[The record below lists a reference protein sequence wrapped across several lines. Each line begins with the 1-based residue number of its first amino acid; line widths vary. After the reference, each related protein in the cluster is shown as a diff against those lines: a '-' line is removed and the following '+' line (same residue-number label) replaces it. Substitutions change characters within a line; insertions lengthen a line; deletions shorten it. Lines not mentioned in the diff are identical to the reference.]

1 MYRLQVT
8 NDCYEEGGIQLKKL
22 KGGMLFLV
30 FMFCLDFGTIKT
42 EAKTSTEV
50 ISQLNGIINEY
61 EGTKWTR
68 SFAGG
73 TQCYAF
79 AHFVFD
85 SLFDRGTAQVG
96 NGAVSS
102 NSTCYKLNNI
112 ASDIKTIG
120 ILSPGYS
127 QNDLSNLLEQVA
139 PGDYIQVKR
148 NGKGGPHSMI
158 AVSVNA
164 TTDVIEI
171 IDANSDG
178 YNTVKHYTQSVS
190 YFKQRNAGVSVY
202 RYAYYDFTIAS
213 PSNPQI
219 SKNQIWFDLSDTIEI
234 TAFADNATSYYMS
247 MFKDN
252 QKIIG
257 TGVDG
262 GKFSMPANQYGE
274 GNYSA
279 YFSCTNSKGSVDTQW
294 VEFSVVGPATYSDI
308 WSSKPIYELG
318 DTVSI
323 SVSTVCAKGQV
334 IGIDKDG
341 VGRVVTTSTD
351 STYTIKASDLGMGT
365 YSAYFSVYNGSG
377 GIDTKRITFIIE
389 ERSNLGEEFYAKI
402 KNIAYG
408 KVFTND
414 NQNVKGAD
422 SSCGKA
428 QLWKFVRQND
438 GSYKI
443 LSQLDN
449 MAMDVENYGA
459 AGNGTNVHMYHDWVS
474 TAQQFVIYRAYGG
487 YYLKSV
493 SCDLFLD
500 LDVNEP
506 NNVTVWGGVS
516 DWSPQKFEIIKVDSA
531 ASGDHQYTLVTT
543 KEATCKE
550 EGVETHTCSVCGD
563 TYTTKIEKK
572 SHSYSE
578 QWTTDILPTTTS
590 EGSKS
595 HHCTVCDAKTDVTVI
610 PILEI
615 IPTGGVFSIISGS
628 GRVDDI
634 AEVYIKVENN
644 PGIVGATLCVAYDT
658 EKLQLISCEDQGVLN
673 DYQWSELDHQP
684 FMMNWEDPLTTVNN
698 TANGN
703 IAKLQ
708 FKILQDL
715 GDEGTELKLT
725 IDTVYDVDIEDV
737 LFTAQSGKITMS
749 KYKPGDINDDGTI
762 NSKDSILLRKFVLGG
777 NGNVNSEA
785 ADVNKDGAIN
795 SKDSILLRKY
805 ILGANVEL
813 K

>member
-1 MYRLQVT
+1 MNLSQLQT
-8 NDCYEEGGIQLKKL
+8 KFPSGKYWNHMAYGKNNPDGY
-22 KGGMLFLV
+22 
-30 FMFCLDFGTIKT
+30 
-42 EAKTSTEV
+42 TSTPCTHHGNCSRNGTDYSGWCGCNSFGSS
-50 ISQLNGIINEY
+50 IQCFGFANKLAYDAFGSTYTSWGRGSLN
-61 EGTKWTR
+61 
-68 SFAGG
+68 
-73 TQCYAF
+73 
-79 AHFVFD
+79 
-85 SLFDRGTAQVG
+85 SL
-96 NGAVSS
+96 
-102 NSTCYKLNNI
+102 K
-112 ASDIKTIG
+112 
-120 ILSPGYS
+120 
-127 QNDLSNLLEQVA
+127 
-139 PGDYIQVKR
+139 PGDVIRYKN
-148 NGKGGPHSMI
+148 NGHSI
-158 AVSVNA
+158 FVTGVSGDIV
-164 TTDVIEI
+164 TFGDC
-171 IDANSDG
+171 NSDG
-178 YNTVKHYTQSVS
+178 HCKIRWGATISKSTVASTLT
-190 YFKQRNAGVSVY
+190 AVY
-202 RYAYYDFTIAS
+202 SAPSTLDTSIAS

-323 SVSTVCAKGQV
+323 SVSTICAKGQV

-506 NNVTVWGGVS
+506 NNVTVWGGAS
-516 DWSPQKFEIIKVDSA
+516 DWPPQKFEIIKVDSA
-531 ASGDHQYTLVTT
+531 ASGEHQYTLVTT

-610 PILEI
+610 PKLEI